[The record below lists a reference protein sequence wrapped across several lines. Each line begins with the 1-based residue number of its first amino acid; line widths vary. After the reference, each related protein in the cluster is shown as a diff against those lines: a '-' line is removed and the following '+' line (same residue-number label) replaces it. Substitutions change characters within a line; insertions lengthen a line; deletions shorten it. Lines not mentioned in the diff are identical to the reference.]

1 MRKIAG
7 NGTQRGSLIPEY
19 SIPFENIPNLVN
31 EARRILTMKQKQGV
45 LKSQRTG
52 GELRLRRSKT

>member
-7 NGTQRGSLIPEY
+7 DGIQRGSLFPEY

-31 EARRILTMKQKQGV
+31 EARRILTMKQEQDV

>member
-7 NGTQRGSLIPEY
+7 NGIQRGSLIPEY
-19 SIPFENIPNLVN
+19 SILNLVS
-31 EARRILTMKQKQGV
+31 EARRILTMKQKQDV